1 MLTLTGTVRSI
12 ATLGG
17 GKKKTG
23 ELIPERRVLQL
34 EGQDSRGLFQLFTLA
49 VPDPDAY
56 AVGEVISVPVRAWA
70 VGAPVNLSFEAP
82 R

>member
-17 GKKKTG
+17 GKRKTG
-23 ELIPERRVLQL
+23 EVIPERRVLQL
-34 EGQDSRGLFQLFTLA
+34 EGQDSRGLFQLFTLS

-56 AVGEVISVPVRAWA
+56 AVGEVIKVPVRAWA
-70 VGAPVNLSFEAP
+70 AGAVVNLSYEAP

>member
-1 MLTLTGTVRSI
+1 MLTLTGTVRAI
-12 ATLGG
+12 TTLGG

-23 ELIPERRVLQL
+23 EVIPERRVLQL
-34 EGQDSRGLFQLFTLA
+34 EGQDSRGLFQLFTLT

-56 AVGEVISVPVRAWA
+56 AVGEVIKVPVRAWA
-70 VGAPVNLSFEAP
+70 SGAPVNLSYEAP

>member
-1 MLTLTGTVRSI
+1 MLTLTGTVRAI

-17 GKKKTG
+17 GKRKTG
-23 ELIPERRVLQL
+23 EVIPERRVVQV
-34 EGQDSRGLFQLFTLA
+34 EGQDSRGLFQMFTLT

-70 VGAPVNLSFEAP
+70 PGATVSLAYEAP